1 MPMSQQETSVTVE
14 LPDGS
19 TLDVPSGTTVEGV
32 AYEIGPG
39 LGDDTV
45 AGTLDGELVA
55 RDEPVYDG
63 ARVEIVTPSAD
74 EYLQVMR
81 HSAAH
86 VLAQAVL
93 RHWPDAKLA
102 TGPPT
107 GDGFYYDFGDI
118 DVDEGDFEV
127 LLDEMESIVVDD
139 LEIEREEVPLEE
151 AWERVAGDPYKE
163 AILED
168 LAAGERGSDDDI
180 EKVSFYTQG
189 EFEDL
194 CAGPH
199 VASTGQIGALDLR
212 EIAATNWRGDED
224 NDRLTRVYGTA
235 FESESD
241 LEDYIER
248 MAEAER
254 RDHRRIGREMGLFS
268 IPDHSP
274 GCVHFHPDG
283 MAIRR
288 ELEDYIREKNDELGY
303 EEVWTPE
310 LNKTDLW
317 KTSGHYE
324 HFCEEDEMF
333 HWEQASARTDK
344 AEGEGDEYGLKP
356 MNCANHVHLYQRQ
369 RRSYRELPKRYCEFG
384 TCYRNE
390 RSGELSGM
398 LRVRGFTQDDGHAFV
413 TRDQIQGEVTRTL
426 KVIDGLLEDFGLDVT
441 FKLETQ
447 PDDSFGDDALWE
459 RAEDDLRSSLESL
472 GEGYEV
478 EAGEGAFYG
487 PKIAADAEDA
497 IGREWTVGTVQLDF
511 VQPDRFD
518 LNYVGEDNE
527 EHTPVMIH
535 RALLGTFERFMGVMI
550 EHFAG
555 RFPLWLAPEQV
566 RVLPLNE
573 DVLGYAHRLKNDFD
587 DDGFRVSVADGDDTL
602 QRKIRAAHDENVP
615 YMLIVGPD
623 EAESDTVSVR
633 DRAEREARD
642 VDPDDFRDHL
652 RTERAEKRLDPDFL
666 DE

>member
-1 MPMSQQETSVTVE
+1 MSQQESSITVE

-19 TLDVPSGTTVEGV
+19 TLDVPSGATVEDV

-39 LGDDTV
+39 LGSDTV
-45 AGTLDGELVA
+45 AGKLDGELVA
-55 RDEPVYDG
+55 KEEPVYDG

-86 VLAQAVL
+86 VLAQAIL
-93 RHWPDAKLA
+93 REYPDAKLA

-107 GDGFYYDFGDI
+107 EEGFYYDFEGI
-118 DVDEGDFEV
+118 DVDEGDFDELV
-127 LLDEMESIVVDD
+127 AEMESIVEAD
-139 LEIEREEVPLEE
+139 LAIEREEVPIEE
-151 AWERVAGDPYKE
+151 ARERLDGDTYKE
-163 AILED
+163 EILED
-168 LAAGERGSDDDI
+168 LAAGDRGADDDI
-180 EKVSFYTQG
+180 ETVSFYSQG
-189 EFEDL
+189 DFSDL

-199 VASTGQIGALDLR
+199 VASTGEIGAVDLR

-224 NDRLTRVYGTA
+224 EARLTRVYGTA
-235 FESESD
+235 FGSESD
-241 LEDYIER
+241 LEDYWER
-248 MAEAER
+248 KEEAER
-254 RDHRRIGREMGLFS
+254 RDHRRIGREMNLFS
-268 IPDHSP
+268 IPEHSP

-288 ELEDYIREKNDELGY
+288 ELEEYIRGKNDELGY

-310 LNKTDLW
+310 LNKVDLW

-333 HWEQASARTDK
+333 HWDQASART
-344 AEGEGDEYGLKP
+344 EGDEADEYGLKP
-356 MNCANHVHLYQRQ
+356 MNCANHVHLYQRE

-413 TRDQIQGEVTRTL
+413 TREGIQGEVTRTL
-426 KVIDGLLEDFGLDVT
+426 EVIDEVLADFGLDVT

-447 PDDSFGDDALWE
+447 PDDSFGDDELWE
-459 RAEDDLRSSLESL
+459 RAEDDLRSSLDAL

-511 VQPDRFD
+511 VQPERFD
-518 LNYVGEDNE
+518 LVYVGEDNE

-535 RALLGTFERFMGVMI
+535 RALLGTFERFMAVMI

-573 DVLGYAHRLKNDFD
+573 ETLGYAHRVKNEFEA
-587 DDGFRVSVADGDDTL
+587 DGFRATVADGDDTL
-602 QRKIRAAHDENVP
+602 QRKIRRAHDENVP
-615 YMLIVGPD
+615 YMCIVGPD
-623 EAESDTVSVR
+623 EEEAGTLSVR
-633 DRAEREARD
+633 DRAEREGRD
-642 VDPDDFRDHL
+642 VDREEFREHL
-652 RTERAEKRLDPDFL
+652 RAEREEKRLEPDFL